1 MLVSLA
7 YEPFASRKLSPAEG
21 GCKTLILSF
30 GRLKGFV
37 ELIERRLSY
46 PKIRDLCRGNLKRL
60 IGRKIPRPWI
70 HHQIMV
76 DLGLSLIVLSFYT
89 TG

>member
-46 PKIRDLCRGNLKRL
+46 PKIRDLCRGNLKTADWKENSQAL
-60 IGRKIPRPWI
+60 DSSSNNG
-70 HHQIMV
+70 
-76 DLGLSLIVLSFYT
+76 
-89 TG
+89 